1 MYKSSRER
9 GRRESYVFESG
20 EQELV
25 VDSGEQDEG
34 KNLGLF
40 GRCLC
45 RVFLHELNVLG
56 K

>member
-1 MYKSSRER
+1 MYKSNRER

-20 EQELV
+20 EQELL
-25 VDSGEQDEG
+25 DSGEQDEG